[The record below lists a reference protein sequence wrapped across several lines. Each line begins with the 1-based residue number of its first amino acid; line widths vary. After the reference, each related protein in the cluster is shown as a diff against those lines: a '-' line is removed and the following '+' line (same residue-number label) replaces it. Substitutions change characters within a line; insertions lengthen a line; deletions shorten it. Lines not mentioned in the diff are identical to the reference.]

1 MKESL
6 QSVRQNFC
14 SYFFTNS
21 NQQNPQTNFLN
32 SVNSTS
38 RNIGV
43 GSFAS
48 NLALVVICFLAF
60 NLAFAAKPLTSNV
73 FIDKALVDFPNV
85 ESGDQTVFQLFS
97 HGRSGELFLDGEW
110 KNAEQIASFVKARI
124 SNSSSKV
131 NTLNI
136 YGCEFAKDQKGIDAV
151 NYLQATL
158 NINIAASNNITGQD
172 GDWTLEMGE
181 SKSIIK
187 VLNFKGNLQTTV
199 YVNAAATGTN
209 NGSSW
214 TNGYKTL
221 DAALKANLNTANL
234 LVKVAAGTYNEPSNA
249 QATLKGANVS
259 IIGGFDIVSG
269 ISSPSTTPSILN
281 YSATTTAGGTSQS
294 VGIINYAGTGGSF
307 LMEGL
312 TVQNLNQAALG
323 GGVPTSSNFRGT
335 SFYINNTNTTS
346 PQLFRNLTLTNNTKV
361 TDLFQIGNPW
371 PLGSPTSTSSVTFDN
386 VTAIGNS
393 TSMGVL
399 NYVGTGDL
407 TVLNSEFCTNSSSGN
422 FAGGI
427 YYQSLTG
434 GLLVN
439 NTLFQKNTLS
449 NGTNLHAGAILIC
462 NEYSNNMNASISIT
476 NSSFIANTDAA
487 GSTGVNCAGAIY
499 VSNFLTQGSVLIDNN
514 QFINN
519 QGPYT
524 GALKYTSSVN
534 GIVSNNTFN
543 GNKGTGTYGVSGA
556 IGGSGSLTVS
566 NNTFANNTG
575 TSGGA
580 IYGNGFN
587 SIAFDGNNFYNNTR
601 TNSSTTFP
609 TDIFLYNSTGSLSNN
624 YLQSASTLYTS
635 EGLTLGSGNNF
646 NGVGAIP
653 VSTVPT
659 PTECVAIVIDNSTI
673 CSAGTNP
680 VTLSNSSLNNICPST
695 TVDLSTLVTSIEP
708 VGASLVWFTNSTHTG
723 TAYTTPTEATAGTYY
738 AFYYDELKNCY
749 SPASSRVIV
758 NIETCNTTGGTC
770 ADINYFGNPSF
781 ECYNLCPTPTA
792 NRVTNTVCDWLDA
805 GYADPQPFFYN
816 PNGGCVYNTFVGSN
830 STSVL
835 TQGHTGN
842 AWMGLTTSNFSNF
855 ASMHPLLG
863 VLKEPLQPGTHTLT
877 FWAGRIQSASYYNN
891 PIVKIYGMDS
901 IHQRPWTTGF
911 SGEVTGTINPTLGTV
926 TVNNLL
932 NNVTN
937 DWQQYTITFTTTEVY
952 DALVMYHQTTN
963 AYLMVDDFVLMGENP
978 NCCDLNSNNQGL
990 YCDYDG
996 DSKLNWEDLDDDND
1010 GILDASENPSCFYSA
1025 TEVNTIYPTFA
1036 TTADNITTG
1045 LINLG
1050 SYTSVFNAFDG
1061 NVALAPPSQDGS
1073 NYTTFQGSQLW
1084 GGKTLFSWSYPVAL
1098 PVASFTMF
1106 SSTSIPRPL
1115 GSAGSTIML
1124 MGSTDGVSWQQM
1136 SQAVPANVSTNIVLT
1151 NTLQPNSYFKYF
1163 KIIGVN
1169 GSTATNV
1176 EVAGSI
1182 VEIVPTVNGALYIPS
1197 SNPKPS
1203 CTPTDTDGDGIPNM
1217 FDLDSDADN
1226 CADAIEGGANFSG
1239 ANLVA
1244 SSIDGVS
1251 TNVTSNLGNVVGTT
1265 PTTIGVP
1272 TIAGTG
1278 QTIGTSQNAALKD
1291 ALCCSAASSN
1301 ITLSATTL
1309 ENVCPAVTADLNS
1322 LVAIIPAETTLVW
1335 FTNATHTGTA
1345 YTTPTEATAGTYYAF
1360 YYSVANNCYS
1370 APSAAVNVSIINCS
1384 SCKLG
1389 GTAWYDYNGEGNL
1402 ADGIQGAFQ
1411 IGSNLEK
1418 EVTGAETIA
1427 PANINNIAAIKLV
1440 GVNATFPYIGGVANI
1455 QTTLYNATTSEFVAS
1470 KVTDSKGNYIFTN
1483 LTYDNYY
1490 MVTF

>member
-14 SYFFTNS
+14 SYFLTNS

-172 GDWTLEMGE
+172 GDWILEMGKV
-181 SKSIIK
+181 KSSIS
-187 VLNFKGNLQTTV
+187 VANYKGNLQTTV

-386 VTAIGNS
+386 VKAIGNS

-476 NSSFIANTDAA
+476 DSYFIANTDAA
-487 GSTGVNCAGAIY
+487 GYTGVNCAGAIY
-499 VSNFLTQGSVLIDNN
+499 VSGFLTQGSVLIDNN

-524 GALKYTSSVN
+524 GALEYTSSVN

-543 GNKGTGTYGVSGA
+543 GNKGTGTYGLSGA

-575 TSGGA
+575 TAGGA

-587 SIAFDGNNFYNNTR
+587 SIALDGNNFYNNTR
-601 TNSSTTFP
+601 TNTSTTFP

-659 PTECVAIVIDNSTI
+659 PTECVEICKANTSVILSSTNI
-673 CSAGTNP
+673 T
-680 VTLSNSSLNNICPST
+680 NICPST
-695 TVDLSTLVTSIEP
+695 TVDLTPLVTSTAPLET
-708 VGASLVWFTNSTHTG
+708 SLVWFTNSTHTG

-738 AFYYDELKNCY
+738 AFYFDDTNNCY
-749 SPASSRVIV
+749 SPASVPV
-758 NIETCNTTGGTC
+758 
-770 ADINYFGNPSF
+770 
-781 ECYNLCPTPTA
+781 
-792 NRVTNTVCDWLDA
+792 
-805 GYADPQPFFYN
+805 
-816 PNGGCVYNTFVGSN
+816 
-830 STSVL
+830 
-835 TQGHTGN
+835 
-842 AWMGLTTSNFSNF
+842 
-855 ASMHPLLG
+855 
-863 VLKEPLQPGTHTLT
+863 
-877 FWAGRIQSASYYNN
+877 
-891 PIVKIYGMDS
+891 
-901 IHQRPWTTGF
+901 
-911 SGEVTGTINPTLGTV
+911 TV
-926 TVNNLL
+926 TIL
-932 NNVTN
+932 NCN
-937 DWQQYTITFTTTEVY
+937 
-952 DALVMYHQTTN
+952 
-963 AYLMVDDFVLMGENP
+963 
-978 NCCDLNSNNQGL
+978 
-990 YCDYDG
+990 
-996 DSKLNWEDLDDDND
+996 
-1010 GILDASENPSCFYSA
+1010 
-1025 TEVNTIYPTFA
+1025 
-1036 TTADNITTG
+1036 
-1045 LINLG
+1045 
-1050 SYTSVFNAFDG
+1050 
-1061 NVALAPPSQDGS
+1061 
-1073 NYTTFQGSQLW
+1073 
-1084 GGKTLFSWSYPVAL
+1084 
-1098 PVASFTMF
+1098 
-1106 SSTSIPRPL
+1106 
-1115 GSAGSTIML
+1115 
-1124 MGSTDGVSWQQM
+1124 
-1136 SQAVPANVSTNIVLT
+1136 
-1151 NTLQPNSYFKYF
+1151 
-1163 KIIGVN
+1163 
-1169 GSTATNV
+1169 
-1176 EVAGSI
+1176 
-1182 VEIVPTVNGALYIPS
+1182 
-1197 SNPKPS
+1197 
-1203 CTPTDTDGDGIPNM
+1203 
-1217 FDLDSDADN
+1217 
-1226 CADAIEGGANFSG
+1226 
-1239 ANLVA
+1239 
-1244 SSIDGVS
+1244 
-1251 TNVTSNLGNVVGTT
+1251 
-1265 PTTIGVP
+1265 
-1272 TIAGTG
+1272 
-1278 QTIGTSQNAALKD
+1278 
-1291 ALCCSAASSN
+1291 
-1301 ITLSATTL
+1301 
-1309 ENVCPAVTADLNS
+1309 
-1322 LVAIIPAETTLVW
+1322 
-1335 FTNATHTGTA
+1335 
-1345 YTTPTEATAGTYYAF
+1345 
-1360 YYSVANNCYS
+1360 
-1370 APSAAVNVSIINCS
+1370 

-1389 GTAWYDYNGEGNL
+1389 GTAWYDYNGEGNP
-1402 ADGIQGAFQ
+1402 ADGMQGAFP
-1411 IGSNLEK
+1411 IGSSIEK

-1427 PANINNIAAIKLV
+1427 PANINNIAAAKLV
-1440 GVNATFPYIGGVANI
+1440 GVNATFPYIGGVANV

-1483 LTYDNYY
+1483 LTCDNYY
-1490 MVTF
+1490 MVTFDINGFTAPDGVAINAVAPNQGTNNLKDSDGVYDLKAAKFVTEPVLLSGPNAEDYSLDFGVSAAILPIVLKSFDGNGNDCKVALTWVTSIEKDNKQFIVERSLDGSKFVPVGTLAGKRNSSEETTYSFTDANIAANGYYYRLIQEDIDGTRSIVSSKYISSACQKYNQTGISGMYPNPVSGNVKTLVKYNSNLAVNGILTLMSMEGKVLITQNHQFIEGINNLSVDLSTLPAGSYIIQVSGEGLPLSVNKLLKTE